1 MNVYSRLCLVAGQCD
16 HIHWDDCTCEDL
28 FELDEM
34 VHALQNEAVLLVYFS
49 SPFLFFVS
57 VSFCV
62 SSHNFSLILRVII
75 VLKTKVMRKWMMR
88 NHIIWLASN
97 FPQTSFRINF
107 APKQFLFF
115 NWGLL
120 LGFLNKNKISS
131 LHHDVVFLFF

>member
-1 MNVYSRLCLVAGQCD
+1 MSVYSRLCLVAGQCD

-49 SPFLFFVS
+49 SPFLFFVFFVS

-75 VLKTKVMRKWMMR
+75 VLKTKVKRKWMMR

-97 FPQTSFRINF
+97 FPQTSFRDR
-107 APKQFLFF
+107 K
-115 NWGLL
+115 
-120 LGFLNKNKISS
+120 S
-131 LHHDVVFLFF
+131 VV